1 MSIDLCPDWLVILK
15 VTGYLSAKPRA
26 PMKSRFLLTRAG
38 DACFLG
44 LDSMGAGQ
52 QEQEADARMPDFAF
66 SAEAFPMETN
76 DPIPLFL
83 SNPIEVPEQAGS
95 LQPWERAVLSSR
107 ILKTSILIVTAAAIV
122 FAILSAG
129 NPLLLLENATA
140 SLFATSAPQDGTRQS
155 MPIIQSTVDTQPLPP
170 TASEAPKGDEIAAA
184 LKTAD
189 QSQSDTRQP
198 SPEAPL
204 NQFQAW
210 AAEDDARP
218 QVRPVQPV
226 QDAQAQ
232 VVQTAPEQIRPVQ
245 KQQQIRP
252 VQRAKIVKNARAKV
266 VKNVR
271 VQVRPEQNAQAK
283 DRSVQNA
290 QAQKSRLMQS
300 TARLN

>member
-1 MSIDLCPDWLVILK
+1 
-15 VTGYLSAKPRA
+15 
-26 PMKSRFLLTRAG
+26 
-38 DACFLG
+38 
-44 LDSMGAGQ
+44 
-52 QEQEADARMPDFAF
+52 
-66 SAEAFPMETN
+66 METN

-129 NPLLLLENATA
+129 NPLVLFENATA
-140 SLFATSAPQDGTRQS
+140 SLFATSAPQDSTGQS
-155 MPIIQSTVDTQPLPP
+155 MPIIQSTADTQPLPP

-184 LKTAD
+184 LKTAE
-189 QSQSDTRQP
+189 QSQTDTRQP

-210 AAEDDARP
+210 AVEDDARP

-232 VVQTAPEQIRPVQ
+232 VVQMAPEQVRPVQ
-245 KQQQIRP
+245 KQVRP
-252 VQRAKIVKNARAKV
+252 VQRAKILKNARAKV
-266 VKNVR
+266 VKNAR
-271 VQVRPEQNAQAK
+271 VQVRPEQNAQAQ
-283 DRSVQNA
+283 DQSVQNA
-290 QAQKSRLMQS
+290 QAQKSRLVQS
-300 TARLN
+300 TGRLN